1 MAQPKRLYRSEN
13 NRVLGG
19 VCGGIGEYFSLD
31 PVIIRLAFV
40 IFTLMGGSG
49 ILLYIILWI
58 VVPPKSALS

>member
-1 MAQPKRLYRSEN
+1 MAQPKRLYRSETN
-13 NRVLGG
+13 KVLGG

>member
-1 MAQPKRLYRSEN
+1 MAHPKRLYRSEN
-13 NRVLGG
+13 SRVLGG

-31 PVIIRLAFV
+31 PVIIRFAFV

-58 VVPPKSALS
+58 VIPSKSALS

>member
-1 MAQPKRLYRSEN
+1 MAQTKRLYRSETN
-13 NRVLGG
+13 KVLGG

-49 ILLYIILWI
+49 ILLYLILWI
-58 VVPPKSALS
+58 VVPPKSAL